1 MCNCSVRNNYSF
13 HIQFESLSPLFHMSI
28 LLYNKLSFV
37 LIVSLFVAGSQL
49 IKKDKDGSVISAYV
63 DRDGIQYK
71 HTHLDIGMGFG
82 HTMTAAPL
90 PSVTCSNER
99 MSKTNK
105 QNTSAFYKS
114 VDVMETPDAGH
125 DVALAQNRKEKKQSG
140 KFGGF
145 FSRLASFRFSLK
157 KGVNEKGKVYRQN
170 VTVNKPGN

>member
-1 MCNCSVRNNYSF
+1 
-13 HIQFESLSPLFHMSI
+13 MSI
-28 LLYNKLSFV
+28 LLHNKLSFV
-37 LIVSLFVAGSQL
+37 LIVSLFNAGSQL

-82 HTMTAAPL
+82 HTMTGAPL
-90 PSVTCSNER
+90 PTATCSNER

-125 DVALAQNRKEKKQSG
+125 HVAHAQQQKEKKQSG
-140 KFGGF
+140 KIGGF

-157 KGVNEKGKVYRQN
+157 KGVSEKDQVYKQKG
-170 VTVNKPGN
+170 TVNKAGN

>member
-1 MCNCSVRNNYSF
+1 
-13 HIQFESLSPLFHMSI
+13 MSI
-28 LLYNKLSFV
+28 LLYNKVRFV
-37 LIVSLFVAGSQL
+37 LIVSLFDAGSQL

-82 HTMTAAPL
+82 HTVTGAPL
-90 PSVTCSNER
+90 PSGTTSNER

-114 VDVMETPDAGH
+114 VDVMETSDAGH
-125 DVALAQNRKEKKQSG
+125 DVANAQKRKEKKQSG
-140 KFGGF
+140 KIGGF

-157 KGVNEKGKVYRQN
+157 KGVNEKDQVYKQKG
-170 VTVNKPGN
+170 TVSKTGN